1 MIVLLLGFLP
11 LSPLPRLPG
20 GFPGGFLG
28 FAKGEAVEG
37 TSVGV
42 AFWVVGGELWV
53 AGGVFGAVGGVFGAV
68 GGAFWGGGVG

>member
-28 FAKGEAVEG
+28 FARGEAVEG
-37 TSVGV
+37 GGV

-53 AGGVFGAVGGVFGAV
+53 VGGVFGAVGGVF
-68 GGAFWGGGVG
+68 WGGGVG